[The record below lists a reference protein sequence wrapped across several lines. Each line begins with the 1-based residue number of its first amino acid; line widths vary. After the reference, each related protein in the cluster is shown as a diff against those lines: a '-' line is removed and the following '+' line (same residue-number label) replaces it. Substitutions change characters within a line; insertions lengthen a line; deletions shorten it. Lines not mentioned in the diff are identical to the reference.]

1 MKLRQVGFK
10 SGMKERGSY
19 GRGEINGEST
29 EKKVADRLVVA
40 ANTALLI
47 VYTLRNDYALCVF
60 YL

>member
-40 ANTALLI
+40 ANPALLI
-47 VYTLRNDYALCVF
+47 VYT
-60 YL
+60 